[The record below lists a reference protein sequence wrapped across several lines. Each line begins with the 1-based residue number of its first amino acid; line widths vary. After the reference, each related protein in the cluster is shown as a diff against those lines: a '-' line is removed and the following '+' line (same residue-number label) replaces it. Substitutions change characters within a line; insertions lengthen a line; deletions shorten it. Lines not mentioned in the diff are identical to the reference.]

1 MNTWLN
7 VATALG
13 TIGSV
18 IVSLFLSGK
27 ETRSRKKQELENK
40 KKLVRIIELS
50 LSNIVNKME
59 RYQKITEKTMLEFP
73 YEDTEPFHKIRRNNQ
88 NSLILSNKAY
98 NIISKEVNT
107 YRSRDYEYIVG
118 QIDILR
124 KLDLSVLPTD
134 LIVIYHSSYTAAA
147 SLEQWLLRIN
157 GLNPI
162 TDPLIA
168 YLNYYMDPLI
178 KILNDLEKE
187 IYHN

>member
-13 TIGSV
+13 TIGAV

-40 KKLVRIIELS
+40 KKLKRIIELS
-50 LSNIVNKME
+50 LSNIVSKME
-59 RYQKITEKTMLEFP
+59 RYQKITEKAMLEFP
-73 YEDTEPFHKIRRNNQ
+73 YEDKEPFHEIRRNDQ
-88 NSLILSNKAY
+88 NSLIISNKAY
-98 NIISKEVNT
+98 NIILKEVNT

-118 QIDILR
+118 QIDVLR

-168 YLNYYMDPLI
+168 YLSYYLSPLI